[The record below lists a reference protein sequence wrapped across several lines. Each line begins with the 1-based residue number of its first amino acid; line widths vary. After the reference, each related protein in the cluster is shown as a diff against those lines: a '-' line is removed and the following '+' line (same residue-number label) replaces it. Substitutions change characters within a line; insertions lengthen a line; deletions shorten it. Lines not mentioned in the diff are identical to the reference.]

1 MDDGNRVSAD
11 APFWWT
17 SVPQLHTFTLSSADA
32 LWLKGVRER
41 ALAVA
46 RTPWSDAAGPR
57 TAQLAE
63 SQNFR
68 KRWEPKTPILRV
80 LSIKD
85 LTVDC
90 RLSFSIFWNAKAFLA
105 NLHSLLALCVDLAR
119 RQPTSLLRGLLSAHL
134 QAESRQRRRL
144 LPPRRRWIGARPE
157 SVGAD
162 VQPPQAVPL
171 PSEDDARD
179 RRREPR
185 LAGAPLALERHPAP
199 NAPAPSSSRTR

>member
-1 MDDGNRVSAD
+1 MKRMQIRAPVVTKRHGSASSPD
-11 APFWWT
+11 RNPLCSCGYAAPC
-17 SVPQLHTFTLSSADA
+17 P
-32 LWLKGVRER
+32 
-41 ALAVA
+41 
-46 RTPWSDAAGPR
+46 
-57 TAQLAE
+57 
-63 SQNFR
+63 
-68 KRWEPKTPILRV
+68 EPLV
-80 LSIKD
+80 SIKD

-105 NLHSLLALCVDLAR
+105 NLNSLLALCVDLAR